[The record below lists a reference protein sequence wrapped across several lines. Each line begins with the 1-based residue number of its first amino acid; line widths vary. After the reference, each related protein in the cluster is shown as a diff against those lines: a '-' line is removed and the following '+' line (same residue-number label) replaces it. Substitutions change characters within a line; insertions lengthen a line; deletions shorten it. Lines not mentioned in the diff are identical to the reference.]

1 MTSVLKTVILG
12 TGGNCVDILD
22 TLHEINGAAS
32 QAKYECVGFLDDNE
46 STWGKSIHGVPVLGP
61 LTSAKTVPGAW
72 FVNGIGSSSTFW
84 KKEAI
89 LAKTGVPHE
98 RFLTLVHPS
107 ARVSRF
113 ARLGFGTVVF
123 QQVTIASNVRVGN
136 HVVILPNSVLS
147 HDDSVGDYTCIA
159 GGVCVSGRV
168 TVGKSCYLGTNSSIR
183 DNVILGDHCLIG
195 MGSVV
200 LGNVAANTVV
210 VGSPAKPL
218 RQTRTDRLACA

>member
-22 TLHEINGAAS
+22 TLGEINSAAS
-32 QAKYECVGFLDDNE
+32 QQKYECVGFLDDDE

-61 LTSAKTVPGAW
+61 LSSAKTVAGAW

-89 LAKTGVPHE
+89 LAKTGLPHE

-107 ARVSRF
+107 ACVSRF

-123 QQVTIASNVRVGN
+123 PQVTIASNVRVGD
-136 HVVILPNSVLS
+136 HVVILPNSVIS
-147 HDDSVGDYTCIA
+147 HDGSVGDYTCIA
-159 GGVCVSGRV
+159 GGVCISGCVS
-168 TVGKSCYLGTNSSIR
+168 VGKSCYLGTNSSIR
-183 DNVILGDHCLIG
+183 DNVTLGDYCLIG

-200 LGNVAANTVV
+200 VGDVAANTVV
-210 VGSPAKPL
+210 VGRPAKPL
-218 RQTRTDRLACA
+218 RRTLPDPVYP